1 MEKIVVSV
9 DIRAGSGWPN
19 PHVKKI
25 VPFIKNVVSLLER
38 NFPERLSKCILYPL
52 PSAATILWKMVRIFL
67 DPNTA
72 SKIVIIGGGAGIDD
86 KVSCKKFDKI
96 LDKSVHTRMEEIR
109 RESFIG
115 GKTKHMNMV

>member
-1 MEKIVVSV
+1 
-9 DIRAGSGWPN
+9 
-19 PHVKKI
+19 
-25 VPFIKNVVSLLER
+25 LER